1 MESSAVHAALNILD
15 QHSPIDSSFIKSR
28 LQEVL
33 FKETQSLDLVAK
45 TIPTNAHLLVDAM
58 LTTSGRVVFS
68 GTGKSGIVAKKLVA
82 TCSSLGIP
90 SFFLHPHEALHG
102 DLGMVTNNDLFIA
115 LSKSATGTELS
126 IIVTAL
132 KLIGARTALIS
143 CCNGTL
149 SREVDIAITLPFV
162 AEACELNL
170 APTSSSTITMA
181 FGDALAVVVSSLKN
195 FSRSDFARYHPAGA
209 LGKELSLQVGSL
221 MYKAPS
227 LPLIRPDT
235 IFTDF
240 ITTISHHKMGIG
252 IVVDSNHT
260 LLGIITDGDLR
271 RACLRGATV
280 FTATAMD
287 VMTQNPKTISQ
298 GDLATT
304 ALGIMETHNI
314 TTLVVTQD
322 KQPIGVLHIHE
333 IIKAGIKNL

>member
-1 MESSAVHAALNILD
+1 MGQAVPAILD
-15 QHSPIDSSFIKSR
+15 QCNDLDGAFVKKR
-28 LQEVL
+28 LRDVL
-33 FKETQSLDLVAK
+33 TKETNALNLVCNA
-45 TIPTNAHLLVDAM
+45 IPANAHLLVNAM
-58 LTTSGRVVFS
+58 LATSGHVVFS

-102 DLGMVTNNDLFIA
+102 DLGMITSNDLFIA

-132 KLIGARTALIS
+132 KLIGATTALIS

-149 SREVDIAITLPFV
+149 SRDVDIAITLPFTT
-162 AEACELNL
+162 EACELNL

-227 LPLIRPDT
+227 LPLIEPT
-235 IFTDF
+235 ALFANF
-240 ITTISHHKMGIG
+240 IETISHHRMGIG
-252 IVVDSNHT
+252 LVIDHHKT

-271 RACLRGATV
+271 RACLHGATV
-280 FTATAMD
+280 FTASAID
-287 VMTQNPKTISQ
+287 VMSKNPKTIGQ
-298 GDLATT
+298 DELATT
-304 ALGIMETHNI
+304 ALGIMETYNI